1 MNRKEKH
8 CYYMRAKR
16 FCDKQKTIG
25 HKSLY

>member
-16 FCDKQKTIG
+16 CCDKQKTIG